1 MGEVVENVT
10 SYVDLGVIFEEPKF
24 EITNEAEDR
33 LTKGYAS
40 LDAFERKCAQC
51 SFNNLGQGFDY
62 SINWLH
68 LHYFMVTPIELF
80 ISRDRGEVNTRNLI
94 AHFKLMI
101 LSMMMKRS
109 TIVLTDRFDVS
120 PDLE

>member
-40 LDAFERKCAQC
+40 LDAFERKCAHIQ
-51 SFNNLGQGFDY
+51 FNSEKLNCGY
-62 SINWLH
+62 
-68 LHYFMVTPIELF
+68 
-80 ISRDRGEVNTRNLI
+80 LI
-94 AHFKLMI
+94 D
-101 LSMMMKRS
+101 LSH
-109 TIVLTDRFDVS
+109 
-120 PDLE
+120 